1 MSKLSATKI
10 IEERDKGNLNI
21 IPFSKRLL
29 NPNSY
34 NVKLSNVLKVY
45 KDDIILDCKKDNS
58 YTTITIPETGLILK
72 PGKLYI
78 GSTVERVSSDKY
90 VTGIDGRSSLGR
102 LGISVHATAGFGD
115 IGFDGTYTL
124 EIFCVQPVVIYPNIE
139 IAQVYFEDIL
149 GDVDFLYNGRYQ
161 GQTQPETSKLF
172 MKEEDLKDDYHYRDK
187 R

>member
-1 MSKLSATKI
+1 MSKLSASKI

-34 NVKLSNVLKVY
+34 NVKLSNILKVY
-45 KDDIILDCKKDNS
+45 KDNYILDCKKDNP
-58 YTTITIPETGLILK
+58 YDIITMPEDGLILT

-78 GSTVERVSSDKY
+78 GSTIERVSSNKY
-90 VTGIDGRSSLGR
+90 ITGIDGRSSLGR

-124 EIFCVQPVVIYPNIE
+124 EIFCIHPVRIYPNIE
-139 IAQVYFEDIL
+139 IAQIYFEDIL

-161 GQTQPETSKLF
+161 GQTAPETSRLF
-172 MKEEDLKDDYHYRDK
+172 MKEEDLKDDYHYK
-187 R
+187 NKK